1 MKTVISIFLSI
12 IIIIILIIS
21 CEKHK
26 DPFSASNKIPTI
38 QYFHFQSTSL
48 KFKKDGRF
56 DLKLKYQDDENQRLT
71 ATFKFITGHG
81 DIILPSSFIKKS
93 ETINSIVFDAPSE
106 FDTEIDSS
114 LYFIP
119 DTTGKVEIELELSD
133 KVKISTQNAE
143 TFFFANTRP
152 VAKFKYTLEGVAS
165 PYNLI
170 VDATESYDPDSVYNK
185 YNKPDEVP
193 NQVIEYSWWFDD
205 GTPWIPTTSKTYP
218 HTYLK
223 SGAYTVKL
231 KVIDNDG
238 GVDTTSWVV
247 KTDNQ
252 PPVAVLQVNPVK
264 GEAPLTINY
273 TATNSSDPDG
283 KIVEYRIDFD
293 DGTSTLDSIG
303 THLYI
308 SDKNYRVRLQVTDN
322 LGQTDTTGVTVAVAT
337 SPVADLNVIPSEGP
351 FPLDCI
357 IDGTD
362 SYDPQG
368 GKLEHDIYID
378 EKLTYNNVDS
388 VVHVFSDPKT
398 YLVRLIVTSKR
409 NNLTDEQKES
419 VTVINLNPI
428 ADFTWYPENPQ
439 PLNSVKY
446 TSTSTDSNLTD
457 YISYYKWTFPD
468 GDTLGG
474 KDKSIVFHTFSLDY
488 TPYMVKLEVWD
499 RFDGYDSVLK
509 TIPKK

>member
-1 MKTVISIFLSI
+1 MKSAIAILLSI
-12 IIIIILIIS
+12 IILVMIIIS

-26 DPFSASNKIPTI
+26 DPFSALNSAPALDDDD
-38 QYFHFQSTSL
+38 FSFQSTSL
-48 KFKKDGRF
+48 KFKKNGRF
-56 DLKLKYQDDENQRLT
+56 DLKLKYEDFENQRVT
-71 ATFKFITGHG
+71 ATFKFIAGHG
-81 DIILPSSFIKKS
+81 DILHPTDFYEQSK
-93 ETINSIVFDAPSE
+93 TNSLVVFDAPSK
-106 FDTEIDSS
+106 FDSTLE
-114 LYFIP
+114 FIP

-133 KVKISTQNAE
+133 KVKISTGKAG
-143 TFFFANTRP
+143 TFFFANSLP
-152 VAKFKYTLEGVAS
+152 VAIFTYKLEGEAS
-165 PYNLI
+165 PYNLV
-170 VDATESYDPDSVYNK
+170 VDASESYDPDSIFNK
-185 YNKPDEVP
+185 YNKPGEEA

-205 GTPWIPTTSKTYP
+205 GTPWIPTTAKTYT

-223 SGAYTVKL
+223 SGAYTVQL

-238 GVDTTSWVV
+238 GVHTTPRVV

-252 PPVAVLQVNPVK
+252 APVAVLQVNPVK
-264 GEAPLTINY
+264 GEAPVTINF

-303 THLYI
+303 THLYVT
-308 SDKNYRVRLQVTDN
+308 DKNYRVRLQVTDN

-337 SPVADLNVIPSEGP
+337 SPVAILKVTPIEGP

-378 EKLTYNNVDS
+378 GNLTYDNVDS
-388 VVHVFSDPKT
+388 VVHVFSEPKK
-398 YLVRLIVTSKR
+398 YMVRLTVTNKR
-409 NNLTDEQKES
+409 NNLTDEQQQS
-419 VTVINLNPI
+419 VNVINLNPF
-428 ADFTWYPENPQ
+428 ADFIWYPENPQ
-439 PLNSVKY
+439 PLNDVKY

-457 YISYYKWTFPD
+457 SITRYKWTFPD

-488 TPYMVKLEVWD
+488 SPYTVKLEVWD

-509 TIPKK
+509 TIHTK